1 MIDILKKILYLFL
14 IKKSYS
20 QDHEDLFLVN
30 YFKNKKEGFYLDL
43 GCHHPKRFSNTY
55 LLYKKGWKGINI
67 DANKWAIILF
77 KFLRPRDQNMCALIN
92 TSYEPVCFY
101 QFNESALNGI
111 LLPQRV
117 AKLKQMGFK
126 VKRKKTIQPITIQD
140 VIDKYNLSKK
150 RIDFLKI
157 DVEGLDF
164 EIVKNISFSDL
175 NIELLMIEK
184 GSKQENNE
192 IKKYLAVNSYKI
204 THESKRNYIFKKF

>member
-1 MIDILKKILYLFL
+1 MIDILKKILYLFI
-14 IKKSYS
+14 IKQSYS
-20 QDHEDLFLVN
+20 QDHEDLFLIN

-77 KFLRPRDQNMCALIN
+77 KYSRPRDQNMCAVIN

-111 LLPQRV
+111 LSPQRV
-117 AKLKQMGFK
+117 SQLKEIGYK
-126 VKRKKTIQPITIQD
+126 VKSKKTIQPITIQD

-150 RIDFLKI
+150 CIDFLKI

-164 EIVKNISFSDL
+164 EIIKNISFSNL

-184 GSKQENNE
+184 ASNQENNE
-192 IKKYLAVNSYKI
+192 IKKYLAANSYKI
-204 THESKRNYIFKKF
+204 TYESKRNYIFKKF